1 MSDNSVLETRC
12 TLTEKRWFSEV
23 LAKNPR
29 VLGCPK
35 VLQRTLG
42 FSRVPHR
49 VLQRYSEEP

>member
-35 VLQRTLG
+35 VLQR
-42 FSRVPHR
+42 VPHR